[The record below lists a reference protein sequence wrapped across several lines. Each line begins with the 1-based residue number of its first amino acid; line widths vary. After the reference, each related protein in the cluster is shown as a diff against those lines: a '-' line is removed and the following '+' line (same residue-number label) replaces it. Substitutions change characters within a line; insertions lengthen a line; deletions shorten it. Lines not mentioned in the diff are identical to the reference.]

1 MESATQIDVTG
12 TIYTWIASL
21 RQSNV
26 VLSLGIFTLFFVT
39 YNLASYFTDAVFPG
53 ASLSKFGAGSKRTWA
68 VVTGASDGIGAEFA
82 SQLAKAGFNILL
94 VSRTQSKLDALA
106 SEIATKHNVETKTF
120 AMDASAVK
128 ESDFEKLK
136 EVASALE
143 IGVLVNNV
151 GQSHDIPVPF
161 HLTEVQEIN
170 GIININIVSTL
181 RITQLLLPQL
191 LKRKSLILTMGS
203 FGGFLPTPLL
213 ATYSG
218 SKSFL
223 HTWSIA
229 LASELS
235 DSKVTVKLVN
245 SYLVTSKMSK
255 IRKPS
260 LSIPTPKNF
269 VSATLSGI
277 KGGPVITPHW
287 VHSLM
292 AAGLSAIGRENY
304 LVVEGN
310 KSMHMGIR
318 GRALRKAERAA
329 KGK

>member
-1 MESATQIDVTG
+1 MSTQIDMIATLQH
-12 TIYTWIASL
+12 WIDLL

-26 VLSLGIFTLFFVT
+26 VLFLGIATLFFIT
-39 YNLASYFTDAVFPG
+39 YNFASYITDAIFPG
-53 ASLSKFGAGSKRTWA
+53 TSLSKFGAGKKNVWA

-82 SQLAKAGFNILL
+82 TQLAKRGFNIVL

-106 SEIATKHNVETKTF
+106 KELSGKHGIDTKTLSV
-120 AMDASAVK
+120 DASKATDA
-128 ESDFEKLK
+128 DFEKLENMVK
-136 EVASALE
+136 DLE
-143 IGVLVNNV
+143 LGILVNNV

-161 HLTEVQEIN
+161 HITEVQEMN
-170 GIININIVSTL
+170 DIININITFTL

-203 FGGFLPTPLL
+203 FGGYLPTPLL

-229 LASELS
+229 LASELAS
-235 DSKVTVKLVN
+235 SKVTVKLVN

-260 LSIPTPKNF
+260 LSIPTPKAF
-269 VSATLSGI
+269 VSATLNGI

-318 GRALRKAERAA
+318 GRALRKKE
-329 KGK
+329 KMSKS